1 MIYSA
6 ATARQVDAGGWIF
19 QALLA
24 LFDYIKYTDD
34 STSVTTVFYDLIWS
48 DLIHLRASD
57 LNHKETTSLPV
68 TIGKALLLG
77 NTGCGDQ

>member
-34 STSVTTVFYDLIWS
+34 STSVTTVFYDLI
-48 DLIHLRASD
+48 
-57 LNHKETTSLPV
+57 
-68 TIGKALLLG
+68 
-77 NTGCGDQ
+77 